1 MEAPVCVRVIG
12 NDLSVTKAWRVPES
26 PRYPLIGATV
36 WRLRI
41 AIISRSPLR
50 LKKKTPSHQFE

>member
-1 MEAPVCVRVIG
+1 MCVRVVG
-12 NDLSVTKAWRVPES
+12 SDLFLTKARRAPES
-26 PRYPLIGATV
+26 PHYPLIGATV

>member
-1 MEAPVCVRVIG
+1 METPMCVQVVG
-12 NDLSVTKAWRVPES
+12 NDLFVTKAGRSPGS

-41 AIISRSPLR
+41 AIIPRSPPR
-50 LKKKTPSHQFE
+50 LKKKTPSHQSE

>member
-1 MEAPVCVRVIG
+1 VRVIG

-41 AIISRSPLR
+41 AIISRSSLR